1 MEFAIERA
9 YPRRWNGYN
18 AVNVQR
24 SNYEYTS
31 LKSLI
36 KRHNGELK
44 IKRVS
49 QIVMEL
55 LPDDEFTIEQVYKK
69 CGINGNSIRSVI
81 SRAIKKGLIKR
92 VNDNKGNNEASYI
105 KTGVEQ
111 C

>member
-9 YPRRWNGYN
+9 YPRCWNGCN

-36 KRHNGELK
+36 RRHNGELK

-49 QIVMEL
+49 QRVMEL
-55 LPDDEFTIEQVYKK
+55 LPNDEFTIDQVYKK

-81 SRAIKKGLIKR
+81 SRAVKKGLIER
-92 VNDNKGNNEASYI
+92 VNDNKGNNEATYI
-105 KTGVEQ
+105 KTGAEQ